1 MTPAIP
7 NPHVF
12 HQYQSLCSVVSLSC
26 TFLVII
32 HTLSTPWCFIPLRCS
47 LSVLRGGSCQETDP
61 HLRQETPSNRE
72 DHLMNPPARRSGEK
86 FKSISLLSFCH
97 PPQTK
102 SASQPFINA
111 TNHSPNNTSTFSPE
125 EASSTVAYASTTAWV
140 SESKE
145 DWIGP
150 GGSNQA
156 APSTAYQCANKRLV
170 YYGAKNQTI
179 QLLTSL
185 AAQSLSSVKFMSV
198 APLPRDQ
205 LMFQYQVLVE
215 S

>member
-32 HTLSTPWCFIPLRCS
+32 HTLSTPWCLIPLRCS

-97 PPQTK
+97 PL
-102 SASQPFINA
+102 
-111 TNHSPNNTSTFSPE
+111 PNQ
-125 EASSTVAYASTTAWV
+125 
-140 SESKE
+140 
-145 DWIGP
+145 ICL
-150 GGSNQA
+150 
-156 APSTAYQCANKRLV
+156 STALQRYQSFSKQHINIFTRRGLV
-170 YYGAKNQTI
+170 NRGLCFHYCLGQ
-179 QLLTSL
+179 
-185 AAQSLSSVKFMSV
+185 
-198 APLPRDQ
+198 
-205 LMFQYQVLVE
+205 
-215 S
+215 